1 MADDDEDDELLGPGP
16 TGPPATGAANPFSPA
31 ASQTGAGSPQVAGG
45 MTLSQ
50 QDMMLMM
57 RQMMD
62 ATAAASRAAEAAV
75 AVANASVES
84 KKKGIGASDLARI
97 LPKPDVFKP
106 STREEE
112 HGTWIQWF
120 WSLKQYLCAL
130 DTGFSDELAYIEGRP
145 LEEILVYNS
154 VESEQRSKQ
163 LYSLLASLVRGRG
176 LQVVQRTPLQNGFE
190 ALRQLVQLFQP
201 TSRTRS
207 LGILS
212 ALTTMGHFK
221 NGEPLLPQI
230 LDMERIMDEYERSSG
245 KKLDD
250 DFKTS
255 IFLRSISGNMRNH
268 LATILTEDVTYD
280 VLREAALRFE
290 RMNAKW
296 DARNLFQSDSMF
308 SKSRGS
314 DPGPV
319 PMDVDAVQTK
329 GKGKGKGKGK
339 QQKGS
344 GKGAQE
350 GKGKQQKGSGKGAQK
365 GKGKQQKGSGKGAQK
380 GRGNQ
385 PGSGK
390 GAQDVICHVC
400 HKRGHYAKDCWHA
413 VRQVN
418 QQGEPSAPSVAPS
431 SAPTTAGPSVSQA
444 GQAGRSLNRVMVD
457 MTALGDSIPGSS
469 SGVRAVQVA
478 EPSVGVFRQH
488 RVCAEEFMGFL
499 GIVRSLTQI
508 PHSLPEILNLKPA
521 PDDLHS
527 PATFDM
533 SYSDN
538 DGIWT
543 VDDSLES
550 ACAVNVADQQRSVF
564 EQESL
569 RVHAVQFA
577 SQDIQV
583 VVDSGSD
590 ASCLPLSWAGVGL
603 EGGKDPNSYRD
614 AQGDAIKGS
623 QTRTAVLQIGETKF
637 KERWLLSS
645 VTQPLF
651 SVGKLLKQGWN
662 IIHDSQLVPHLTS
675 PDGQVRVPMH
685 YQHNSLH
692 ATGTICNVTTCTD
705 SPPAVRAL
713 EVRDP
718 WLSLKDAF
726 EEVGPGVYA
735 RRDFSASLIEC
746 SVALQHLG
754 VQFRTTIRQDSTGWN
769 VFELNQDLTLLEQHE
784 AEFEPSR
791 LHQVITI
798 GSCERVDVNSL
809 FGKVPP
815 PTLSTTSEA
824 TTTAVAAGVGDEP
837 DEDMYVPDFE
847 HEDILNDEQ
856 LPPEPE
862 EQDEALPQQGHLVV
876 DGIELH
882 EHCTLS
888 TIRAAA
894 TKLGLGKSGGKTTVL
909 DRIRS
914 HLAKQRL
921 LETHELSHGNAPA
934 LPREQAPVVGPS
946 AEQKRRHSLCHIPF
960 EPWCAF
966 CTAYRARADKHL
978 QARPESRENS
988 TVAFDFCFTERATGG
1003 KGDKLVVLIMK
1014 DVHTHAI
1021 AAIPTPAKGGS
1032 IAYRYLVHEAVKFLN
1047 FCGSN
1052 PVTLKSDSE
1061 PACLALQQGI
1071 KDLRARMKLATILE
1085 QTEKGDHQANPA
1097 EQAVD
1102 QIRQLTGTILAE
1114 LEDKAD
1120 CKVSTMSPLHA
1131 WCWRHASWCHTRF
1144 AGANSPS
1151 AFELITGR
1159 PYQGKLVNFGEVVFG
1174 RVKSA
1179 IKGKPR
1185 WVKMMWL
1192 GKIGV
1197 SDLHVGIT
1205 GQGMFIA
1212 TRSVRRLASP
1222 DSYQSSF
1229 FEILK
1234 DQPWTQAAFLS
1245 GNLGSARAQKTTD
1258 EDKQAVTNGPMQEA
1272 PEPLENPEPLPYPGY
1287 LLPDSASLAELIPP
1301 PPLLAAGTPE
1311 PATPVQTN
1319 AQAQQGSSDMQVEPS
1334 AFTPLPSEPATAQE
1348 NFPTSSGLGGLVPSG
1363 LDPQGL
1369 TRATAERPGG
1379 AETMESVPKRARL
1392 NAVQFGGEE
1401 FHHVDETPNLEFD
1414 DQAFDELGVY
1424 DQSFEDP
1431 SDYEEGTG
1439 DDAIPACLIHEF
1451 SEREPELEPAHLQEL
1466 DNVAMEYEVN
1476 RLHGINVLEEVPG
1489 PLPEHRKLST
1499 RFVTT
1504 WRPKMLHGSMCWL
1517 RRARLVAREFAF
1529 LDPHREN
1536 LYSPASNALQSRVIP
1551 SVFMNNRHLG
1561 WVMCALDVAD
1571 AYFQCDQGEPT
1582 CTSVFLGGRVV
1593 WFRLIKCLPG
1603 QRDGSS
1609 KWFTT
1614 FSETL
1619 KADAKAELMPELP
1632 SLFRIPSLSEQE
1644 SSPDAGGLLHV
1655 DDMLSTG
1662 RKQTLEAV
1670 VSMLKGRFKIS
1681 VEWIINVGDELDF
1694 LKKRHFLLSETEL
1707 IIQINSKHLDKL
1719 RELTG
1724 NPKTRKSPLPSGI
1737 LAVEKSN
1744 DAALDPERCTL
1755 YRQAVGVLL
1764 YMQADEPASQ
1774 FAIRLLSTYMSS
1786 PTQGAWSLLRHL
1798 VGYLTFTNGHCI
1810 CLEAK
1815 GIGQGIKVQTP
1826 GVNVIEGY
1834 SDSDWAGDRK
1844 SRKSV
1849 SAAAICV
1856 NGHFIY
1862 GASRTQK
1869 VISLSS
1875 AEAEFHSAVSCS
1887 IDCILVKAM
1896 FIFLSPQPTGV
1907 PHVLIDN
1914 SAARAILQRS
1924 GVGRVR
1930 HLDAKLLWTQQKVK
1944 DGQLIINA
1952 VDTKWNVSDLG
1963 TKVLNVAR
1971 TNLLLSL
1978 LNVRDS
1984 TQGFELVGKE
1994 QLDVLEN
2001 ARAVRVACKQLRH
2014 VSKRDRTGDTARILS
2029 IVLCALQAQ
2038 EAMSTNNDT
2047 DALSPAM
2054 DDDEPTSFLMQM
2066 MELVLQAFFFIAELY
2081 EQYPVPFL
2089 IISQIVV
2096 ILILTICVFVFRQT
2110 PTERLSRLHSIRAS
2124 ASANRDG
2131 SIELSIDAG
2140 LNEGS
2145 SGSRFSPEPAYPS
2158 DTHPSASR
2166 VDPAE
2171 VVHPKAQAKAK
2182 PKSKSKSKAK
2192 AKSQSSPVSP
2202 EVEARLHEWMMQNI
2216 AIPARQAASASAS
2229 TGVSAG
2235 PTEASSSSQVPREE
2249 HVYITERTGRKY
2261 HKRRSCIGLNQ
2272 ADEIQR
2278 VGLAEA
2284 QRRGKVPCNVCFRTA

>member
-16 TGPPATGAANPFSPA
+16 TGPPAAGSANPFSPA
-31 ASQTGAGSPQVAGG
+31 ASQAGAGSPQVAGG

-154 VESEQRSKQ
+154 TESEQ

-255 IFLRSISGNMRNH
+255 IFLRPISGNMRNH
-268 LATILTEDVTYD
+268 LATVLTEDVTYD

-314 DPGPV
+314 DQGPA
-319 PMDVDAVQTK
+319 PMEVDAVQTK

-339 QQKGS
+339 QQKAS
-344 GKGAQE
+344 SRKVQ
-350 GKGKQQKGSGKGAQK
+350 
-365 GKGKQQKGSGKGAQK
+365 
-380 GRGNQ
+380 
-385 PGSGK
+385 
-390 GAQDVICHVC
+390 
-400 HKRGHYAKDCWHA
+400 AKARKAKASSRKVQAKVPRKAEAISQVQAKVPRTLFVMCAKSVGTMPKTAGVQFDRSTSKVSQVHPVWPHQ
-413 VRQVN
+413 VFRQ
-418 QQGEPSAPSVAPS
+418 QQGLLCRRLARSAAP
-431 SAPTTAGPSVSQA
+431 
-444 GQAGRSLNRVMVD
+444 LNRVMVD
-457 MTALGDSIPGSS
+457 MTAPGDSIPGSS
-469 SGVRAVQVA
+469 SGVRAVQVT
-478 EPSVGVFRQH
+478 EPSVGVVRQH
-488 RVCAEEFMGFL
+488 RVCAEGFMGFL
-499 GIVRSLTQI
+499 GIVRSLTQT
-508 PHSLPEILNLKPA
+508 PHSLPEIPNLKPVA
-521 PDDLHS
+521 DDLHS

-550 ACAVNVADQQRSVF
+550 ACVVDIADQQSSVF
-564 EQESL
+564 EQKPL
-569 RVHAVQFA
+569 HVHAVQYA

-590 ASCLPLSWAGVGL
+590 ASCLPLSWAGIGL

-675 PDGQVRVPMH
+675 PDGQVRVPMR

-726 EEVGPGVYA
+726 EEVRPGVYA
-735 RRDFSASLIEC
+735 RRDFSASLIDC
-746 SVALQHLG
+746 SVALHHLG

-769 VFELNQDLTLLEQHE
+769 VFELNQDVTLLEQHE

-791 LHQVITI
+791 LYQVITI

-847 HEDILNDEQ
+847 HEDILNEEQ

-882 EHCTLS
+882 EHCALS

-909 DRIRS
+909 ERIRS

-921 LETHELSHGNAPA
+921 LETHELSHGDAPA

-946 AEQKRRHSLCHIPF
+946 AEQKHRHSLCHIPF
-960 EPWCAF
+960 EPWCEF
-966 CTAYRARADKHL
+966 CAAYRARADKHL

-988 TVAFDFCFTERATGG
+988 TVAFDFCFTERATGV

-1071 KDLRARMKLATILE
+1071 KDLRARVKLATILE

-1102 QIRQLTGTILAE
+1102 QIRQLTGAILAE
-1114 LEDKAD
+1114 LEDKAN

-1131 WCWRHASWCHTRF
+1131 WCWRHASWCHARF

-1159 PYQGKLVNFGEVVFG
+1159 SYQGKLVNFGEVVFG

-1192 GKIGV
+1192 GKLGV

-1212 TRSVRRLASP
+1212 TRSVRRLPSP

-1258 EDKQAVTNGPMQEA
+1258 ADKQAVTNGPVQEA

-1287 LLPDSASLAELIPP
+1287 LLPDGASLAELIPP
-1301 PPLLAAGTPE
+1301 PPLLAAGMPE

-1348 NFPTSSGLGGLVPSG
+1348 NFPTPSGLGGLDPSPEPARPSG
-1363 LDPQGL
+1363 LNPSEG
-1369 TRATAERPGG
+1369 AEARSVRPGG
-1379 AETMESVPKRARL
+1379 AGGAVEPSTKRPRL
-1392 NAVQFGGEE
+1392 ILRLDAVRTDSSGNELR
-1401 FHHVDETPNLEFD
+1401 HVDEQIELV
-1414 DQAFDELGVY
+1414 DEAAE
-1424 DQSFEDP
+1424 SFLDCQWDEWDEA
-1431 SDYEEGTG
+1431 YEE
-1439 DDAIPACLIHEF
+1439 DDIPLDQIPFDPCPSIH
-1451 SEREPELEPAHLQEL
+1451 
-1466 DNVAMEYEVN
+1466 
-1476 RLHGINVLEEVPG
+1476 
-1489 PLPEHRKLST
+1489 
-1499 RFVTT
+1499 
-1504 WRPKMLHGSMCWL
+1504 
-1517 RRARLVAREFAF
+1517 
-1529 LDPHREN
+1529 
-1536 LYSPASNALQSRVIP
+1536 
-1551 SVFMNNRHLG
+1551 
-1561 WVMCALDVAD
+1561 
-1571 AYFQCDQGEPT
+1571 
-1582 CTSVFLGGRVV
+1582 
-1593 WFRLIKCLPG
+1593 
-1603 QRDGSS
+1603 
-1609 KWFTT
+1609 
-1614 FSETL
+1614 
-1619 KADAKAELMPELP
+1619 
-1632 SLFRIPSLSEQE
+1632 
-1644 SSPDAGGLLHV
+1644 
-1655 DDMLSTG
+1655 
-1662 RKQTLEAV
+1662 
-1670 VSMLKGRFKIS
+1670 
-1681 VEWIINVGDELDF
+1681 
-1694 LKKRHFLLSETEL
+1694 
-1707 IIQINSKHLDKL
+1707 
-1719 RELTG
+1719 
-1724 NPKTRKSPLPSGI
+1724 
-1737 LAVEKSN
+1737 
-1744 DAALDPERCTL
+1744 
-1755 YRQAVGVLL
+1755 
-1764 YMQADEPASQ
+1764 
-1774 FAIRLLSTYMSS
+1774 
-1786 PTQGAWSLLRHL
+1786 
-1798 VGYLTFTNGHCI
+1798 
-1810 CLEAK
+1810 
-1815 GIGQGIKVQTP
+1815 
-1826 GVNVIEGY
+1826 
-1834 SDSDWAGDRK
+1834 
-1844 SRKSV
+1844 
-1849 SAAAICV
+1849 
-1856 NGHFIY
+1856 
-1862 GASRTQK
+1862 
-1869 VISLSS
+1869 
-1875 AEAEFHSAVSCS
+1875 
-1887 IDCILVKAM
+1887 
-1896 FIFLSPQPTGV
+1896 
-1907 PHVLIDN
+1907 
-1914 SAARAILQRS
+1914 
-1924 GVGRVR
+1924 
-1930 HLDAKLLWTQQKVK
+1930 
-1944 DGQLIINA
+1944 
-1952 VDTKWNVSDLG
+1952 
-1963 TKVLNVAR
+1963 
-1971 TNLLLSL
+1971 
-1978 LNVRDS
+1978 
-1984 TQGFELVGKE
+1984 
-1994 QLDVLEN
+1994 
-2001 ARAVRVACKQLRH
+2001 
-2014 VSKRDRTGDTARILS
+2014 
-2029 IVLCALQAQ
+2029 
-2038 EAMSTNNDT
+2038 
-2047 DALSPAM
+2047 
-2054 DDDEPTSFLMQM
+2054 
-2066 MELVLQAFFFIAELY
+2066 
-2081 EQYPVPFL
+2081 
-2089 IISQIVV
+2089 
-2096 ILILTICVFVFRQT
+2096 
-2110 PTERLSRLHSIRAS
+2110 
-2124 ASANRDG
+2124 
-2131 SIELSIDAG
+2131 
-2140 LNEGS
+2140 
-2145 SGSRFSPEPAYPS
+2145 
-2158 DTHPSASR
+2158 
-2166 VDPAE
+2166 
-2171 VVHPKAQAKAK
+2171 
-2182 PKSKSKSKAK
+2182 
-2192 AKSQSSPVSP
+2192 
-2202 EVEARLHEWMMQNI
+2202 
-2216 AIPARQAASASAS
+2216 
-2229 TGVSAG
+2229 
-2235 PTEASSSSQVPREE
+2235 
-2249 HVYITERTGRKY
+2249 
-2261 HKRRSCIGLNQ
+2261 
-2272 ADEIQR
+2272 
-2278 VGLAEA
+2278 
-2284 QRRGKVPCNVCFRTA
+2284 